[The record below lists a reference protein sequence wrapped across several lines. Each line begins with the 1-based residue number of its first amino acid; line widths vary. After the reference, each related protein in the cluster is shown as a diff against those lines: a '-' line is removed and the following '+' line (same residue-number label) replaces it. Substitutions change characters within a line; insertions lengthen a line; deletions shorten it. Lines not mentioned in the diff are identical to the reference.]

1 MAFIHEGYEFNSW
14 ALALEAEALTPKQ
27 VAVLQAL
34 VDEGKV
40 ADLKTAAHFLD
51 WQGEALDGVEHM
63 YGH

>member
-1 MAFIHEGYEFNSW
+1 MALIHERSEFNSW
-14 ALALEAEALTPKQ
+14 TLALEAGVLTPKQ

-51 WQGEALDGVEHM
+51 WQGEALDGIEHM